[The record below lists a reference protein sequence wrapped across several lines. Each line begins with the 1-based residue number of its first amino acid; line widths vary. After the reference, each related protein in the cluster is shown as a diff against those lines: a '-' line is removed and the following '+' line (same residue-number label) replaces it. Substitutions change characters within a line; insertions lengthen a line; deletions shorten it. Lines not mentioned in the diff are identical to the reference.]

1 MRSRYG
7 DMGKKNFGQDRRKTD
22 LEFPFRARSHFLF
35 LLPFLSLF
43 FFSCPRLVCRRCSLF
58 FLRSI
63 GAGIV
68 LIYFIIIS
76 QLFSSLCYFL
86 LLFSSLFRSPST
98 VNATI
103 LFIIVIISIIVIVIN
118 IIVYL
123 FIVYYYSY
131 CYYYYHYHHIV
142 CG

>member
-43 FFSCPRLVCRRCSLF
+43 FFLARDLSVDDVPFSSFDLSEPVLF
-58 FLRSI
+58 
-63 GAGIV
+63 
-68 LIYFIIIS
+68 YFIILLS
-76 QLFSSLCYFL
+76 RNFFSSLCYFL

>member
-7 DMGKKNFGQDRRKTD
+7 DMGKKNFGQDRRKNRSRIF
-22 LEFPFRARSHFLF
+22 LPRAFPFSLSPSFS
-35 LLPFLSLF
+35 LPF